1 MVRVPLA
8 SAFGRSRDV
17 LGMLDARIQ
26 FLATS
31 GTIISGVINGGC
43 RNTTCGTGVS
53 HVEDQPKVADS
64 MWADVIL
71 PPGLGRC
78 RSCRRGG

>member
-8 SAFGRSRDV
+8 SAFARSRDA

-26 FLATS
+26 F
-31 GTIISGVINGGC
+31 GEINGER

-53 HVEDQPKVADS
+53 HVEDQPNVADR
-64 MWADVIL
+64 MWLMLLHLL
-71 PPGLGRC
+71 PLDGVGPAVAEDE
-78 RSCRRGG
+78 